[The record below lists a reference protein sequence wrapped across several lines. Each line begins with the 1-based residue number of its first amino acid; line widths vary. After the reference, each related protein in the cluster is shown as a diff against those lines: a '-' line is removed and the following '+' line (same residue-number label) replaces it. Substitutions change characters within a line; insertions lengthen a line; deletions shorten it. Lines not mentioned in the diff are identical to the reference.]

1 MAGISSKPFKGDL
14 YPGTVVAHTR
24 LSLTAAAAVD
34 ATTTINGQ
42 VGTWAKTATGEY
54 TYTFGTAPDFKVA
67 GAGYRTSGLTTPG
80 GQVFT
85 QLIGAAA
92 GTVACELKSMD
103 LTSGTIV
110 LRTYTKSTG
119 AAVDTGAAL
128 IIDVMIVLFDS
139 SVT

>member
-1 MAGISSKPFKGDL
+1 MAGISTKPFKGDV
-14 YPGTVVAHTR
+14 YVGTSIAHTR
-24 LSLTAAAAVD
+24 LGLTAAAAVD
-34 ATTTINGQ
+34 STTTINGQ

-54 TYTFGTAPDFKVA
+54 TYTFGTSPDFKVA
-67 GAGYRTSGLTTPG
+67 GAGFRVAAGTSPG

-103 LTSGTIV
+103 LTTGTIV

-119 AAVDTGAAL
+119 AAVDTAAAL
-128 IIDVMIVLFDS
+128 LIDVMIVLFDS